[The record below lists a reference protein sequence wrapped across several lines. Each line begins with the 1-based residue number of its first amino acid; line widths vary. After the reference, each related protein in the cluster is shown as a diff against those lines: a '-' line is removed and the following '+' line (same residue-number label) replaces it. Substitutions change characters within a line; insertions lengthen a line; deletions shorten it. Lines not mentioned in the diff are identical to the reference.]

1 MLKELSF
8 KLGLITGG
16 NPLTSM
22 FGGLMFLVFCSLGFV
37 NLQITDDPQELW
49 VPPNSRANLEQNYFQ
64 DKFGPF
70 FRINTIWLTPGVDQD
85 PDADIFQ
92 KGYLELLYQLQN
104 AIETGNV
111 ELNGKQY
118 LVDDFCYKPITGEG
132 CIVTSPMQ
140 YWRSDI
146 NEL

>member
-49 VPPNSRANLEQNYFQ
+49 VPPNSRANLE
-64 DKFGPF
+64 
-70 FRINTIWLTPGVDQD
+70 
-85 PDADIFQ
+85 
-92 KGYLELLYQLQN
+92 
-104 AIETGNV
+104 
-111 ELNGKQY
+111 
-118 LVDDFCYKPITGEG
+118 
-132 CIVTSPMQ
+132 
-140 YWRSDI
+140 
-146 NEL
+146 